1 MKRAY
6 YDAKPKALEAVG
18 NGDYLYHWDIEEE
31 TVQAM
36 QEGSEDP
43 VTERTQFSCFET
55 VIHGEPTYDKCVE
68 AVIRSN
74 YTSDEELAMLNK
86 YNSYQTG
93 IISDDSIVTEYEE
106 YLQFVATTK
115 EMVRKDLEIEE
126 PSKVSTGIPRM
137 SDIAKLMAITINT
150 MELSD
155 NEALSMKSLY
165 PTWESKIGLDVKK
178 DEKMQYGGKLWK
190 VLQPH
195 KVQEHYKPGVG
206 TESLYTEIVE
216 NAAGTIDDPIP
227 YDNNME
233 LFAGKYYSQDG
244 VIYLCTR
251 NTGQPVYNRLADLVG
266 IYVEIKNKS
275 K

>member
-6 YDAKPKALEAVG
+6 YDARPKAIEAVG
-18 NGDYLYHWDIEEE
+18 NGNYLYHWDIQEE
-31 TVQAM
+31 TVQNL
-36 QEGSEDP
+36 QEGLDSSVEQK
-43 VTERTQFSCFET
+43 TLYSCYET

-68 AVIRSN
+68 AVIRES
-74 YTSDEELAMLNK
+74 YTSDKELAMLNK
-86 YNSYQTG
+86 YNAYQTG
-93 IISDDSIVTEYEE
+93 VISDDSIVAEYEE
-106 YLQFVATTK
+106 YLKYISATKDT
-115 EMVRKDLEIEE
+115 VRKDLEIEE

-155 NEALSMKSLY
+155 NEALSMKSIY

-178 DEKMQYGGKLWK
+178 DEKMQYEGKLWK
-190 VLQPH
+190 ALQPH